1 MRALLLIFCMA
12 LTSCAAHIESPENRV
27 EQFYLFYL
35 NAFVSDNHQDSL
47 DSVQMR
53 DFVATDTRHRL
64 KDILSI
70 YEQEITGSDY
80 FTYSQDY
87 AQEWISRLKIGTAQ
101 DYMGGKVVDVQ
112 PGSQDGGHYSL
123 RVYLRLEEGKWK
135 IYRVRSAEGYE
146 QYIFDDKAITAARYQ
161 QRVDNQTVKER

>member
-12 LTSCAAHIESPENRV
+12 LASCADRIEPPENRV
-27 EQFYLFYL
+27 EQFYLIYL

-53 DFVATDTRHRL
+53 DFVATDTRRRL
-64 KDILSI
+64 KEILSI

-87 AQEWISRLKIGTAQ
+87 AQEWISRLKIGKAQ
-101 DYMGGKVVDVQ
+101 DCMGGKVVDVQ
-112 PGSQDGGHYSL
+112 LGSQDGGNYSL
-123 RVYLRLEEGKWK
+123 KVYLRLEEGKWK
-135 IYRVRSAEGYE
+135 IYRVRMADGYE
-146 QYIFDDKAITAARYQ
+146 QDIFDDKAIAAARSYAATIN
-161 QRVDNQTVKER
+161 D